1 MGRPR
6 AEDLAPRST
15 ALRAPLVRSPSRA
28 SRIKKRLPASIP
40 AQPHLELVMRV
51 HEREVEVRGWGRGEE
66 LLQEEGDAAA
76 AAGRGRN
83 G

>member
-1 MGRPR
+1 
-6 AEDLAPRST
+6 
-15 ALRAPLVRSPSRA
+15 
-28 SRIKKRLPASIP
+28 
-40 AQPHLELVMRV
+40 MRV